1 MVGNRYELPFN
12 RSYLNGRVRP
22 WTMKHRLS
30 DLMRVLRRSVELAT
44 ESGRSWTELWSA
56 IFDPDTKF
64 IITDQTAGKH
74 AKQDIDSTYVKGY
87 RVSHPGSGATA
98 CLPPVLDTRSA

>member
-1 MVGNRYELPFN
+1 MERPVN
-12 RSYLNGRVRP
+12 RSYLNGRIRP

-56 IFDPDTKF
+56 IFDPNTKF
-64 IITDQTAGKH
+64 IITDQTARKH